1 MFNAITSLFKQLL
14 EGQDLAKN
22 AASPELAIAC
32 LLTEVAGADHQI
44 SQPEQQAK
52 SALLKH
58 LLSIDDEE
66 AAALLARAEQQ
77 VKQSASLY
85 DFTSQLRNLSQ
96 TQRFELVKAM
106 WEVANA
112 DGTIDPL
119 EDAVIRKAA
128 ELLYVDHSQFIR
140 AKLMAADKD
149 PQGE

>member
-66 AAALLARAEQQ
+66 AAALLAHAEQQ

-149 PQGE
+149 PQAE

>member
-22 AASPELAIAC
+22 TASPELAIAC

-149 PQGE
+149 SQAE